1 MQTQSCKFEMTNK
14 FPQITAKARV
24 DKQLKFTSLIH
35 HIDEKLLWKAGLELK
50 TGKATGIDRISV
62 EEYLSDGNANI
73 RVLLE
78 RLKAKTYKAK
88 PVRRVYIPKPGK
100 AERRGLGI
108 PTTEDKLVQL
118 CTKYIL
124 EAIYEA
130 DFLECSY
137 GFRPER
143 SCHTA
148 ITRLNTV
155 VMSKPI
161 NYIVEVDIRKFF
173 DNINHYWLL
182 RCLEE
187 RISDPNYL
195 WLIRRFLKS
204 GVMENGAYTE
214 SGIGAPQGGVI
225 SPLLANIYLHYVL
238 DLWFEKVFKYTS
250 RCYMELIRYCDDF
263 VVLFESQ
270 KDAYKFL
277 EELRSRL
284 AKFNLEVAE
293 DKTQILEFGRNT
305 YNRSKRTGN
314 KVSTFNFLGFT
325 HYCRGSRKGKF
336 TIGNKT
342 SKDNLRRKLSDMTS
356 YIKSVINML
365 PLGVWIDTIKRKL
378 SGHYNYFGVSGN
390 YHCIKQ
396 YYSQTI
402 SIMFRLLNRRSQRRS
417 FNFNG
422 FVEYLH
428 VNPLPQ
434 PRIKV
439 NIIKYQ

>member
-314 KVSTFNFLGFT
+314 KVQRLTFLDLL
-325 HYCRGSRKGKF
+325 
-336 TIGNKT
+336 TIVEIVEKA
-342 SKDNLRRKLSDMTS
+342 NLQL
-356 YIKSVINML
+356 V
-365 PLGVWIDTIKRKL
+365 
-378 SGHYNYFGVSGN
+378 
-390 YHCIKQ
+390 IKQ
-396 YYSQTI
+396 A
-402 SIMFRLLNRRSQRRS
+402 
-417 FNFNG
+417 
-422 FVEYLH
+422 
-428 VNPLPQ
+428 
-434 PRIKV
+434 RI
-439 NIIKYQ
+439 I

>member
-14 FPQITAKARV
+14 FPQITVKARV

-35 HIDEKLLWKAGLELK
+35 HIDEKLLWKAVLELK
-50 TGKATGIDRISV
+50 TGKATGIDRVSV
-62 EEYLSDGNANI
+62 EEYLSDGNTNI
-73 RVLLE
+73 RGLLE
-78 RLKAKTYKAK
+78 KLKSRTYKAK

-100 AERRGLGI
+100 AEKRGLGI

-118 CTKYIL
+118 CAKYIL
-124 EAIYEA
+124 ESIYEA

-187 RISDPNYL
+187 RIIDPNYL

-204 GVMENGAYTE
+204 GVMENGAYTD
-214 SGIGAPQGGVI
+214 SSTGAPQGGVI

-238 DLWFEKVFKYTS
+238 DLWFEKVFKCTS
-250 RCYMELIRYCDDF
+250 RSYMELIRYCDDF

-270 KDAYKFL
+270 KDANRFL
-277 EELRSRL
+277 EELRKRL

-293 DKTQILEFGRNT
+293 DKTQILEFGRNAH
-305 YNRSKRTGN
+305 NRSKRTGN

-325 HYCRGSRKGKF
+325 NYCRDSRNGKF

-342 SKDNLRRKLSDMTS
+342 SKDNLKRKLSDMTS
-356 YIKSVINML
+356 YIKSVMNML

-390 YHCIKQ
+390 YCCIRQ
-396 YYSQTI
+396 YYNQTI

-417 FNFNG
+417 FNFSG
-422 FVEYLH
+422 FMEYLQ

-439 NIIKYQ
+439 NIIKY